1 MYRSVR
7 TFSGSN
13 SITPKG
19 DGNSLN
25 IQVASWLYRMFKF
38 HYPERGRKLFTAK
51 EKLNQLIVQIP
62 LPRKGTET
70 GNYFLVPCL
79 DWRSNSITPKGD
91 GNRNNSLSGIPVV
104 DLFKFHYPERGRK
117 RLSQKAPELLTPGS
131 NSITPK
137 GDGKRTYPRE
147 YVDGCYKFKFHY
159 PERGR
164 KRHAQQH
171 NCSIHEVQIPLP
183 RKGTETQVAHGRG
196 RS

>member
-1 MYRSVR
+1 
-7 TFSGSN
+7 
-13 SITPKG
+13 
-19 DGNSLN
+19 
-25 IQVASWLYRMFKF
+25 MFKF

-70 GNYFLVPCL
+70 GNYCLVPCL

-137 GDGKRTYPRE
+137 GDGNVPIHGSTWTDATSSNSITPKG
-147 YVDGCYKFKFHY
+147 DGNVMPSSTTAAFMRFKFHY

-164 KRHAQQH
+164 K
-171 NCSIHEVQIPLP
+171 P
-183 RKGTETQVAHGRG
+183 R
-196 RS
+196 